1 MNLPIVPALKQTSSP
16 RQNTRLTAR
25 LSTTALAIVAAS
37 VLTLTGCSTDKGLKP
52 VVHKASKLPTLT
64 APSQTLAL
72 VWKDSIGGEDKRD
85 PLRPQLDVQEGN
97 VYAASHNGHI
107 YAWSA
112 TGQKLWQVK
121 TKYEITSGVSV
132 ASGVVVFGTAKGNVV
147 ALDAQT
153 GQQLWVQQ
161 TSSSI
166 LSPALISGNR
176 VVVLGTDGSV
186 TATDVKTGQTVWAY
200 DIPTPTLNLRGSSA
214 PIVFDENTVIV
225 AGDAGR
231 IYALDLA
238 TGVPKWERR
247 VAVSDGSSE
256 VQRLID
262 INGDPLIS
270 GRQLYVVSYQGQLT
284 SMNIDDQQVNW
295 VVDTSS
301 LRTPA
306 EGLGN
311 IYVSTVEGKI
321 LAVDQ
326 QSGKSAWTQEALS
339 YRGLSNPV
347 VLGRYL
353 IVGDASGYLH
363 IIEQTE
369 GKIIGRVKTSGAIS
383 TLRVVGDRLLVNS
396 TNGTLSIW
404 QSR

>member
-1 MNLPIVPALKQTSSP
+1 MNLPIVTALKLNSLP
-16 RQNTRLTAR
+16 RPVALPKFGA
-25 LSTTALAIVAAS
+25 TALAIVAAS
-37 VLTLTGCSTDKGLKP
+37 VLMLAGCADKDLKP
-52 VVHKASKLPTLT
+52 VEHKPSKLPVLT

-72 VWKDSIGGEDKRD
+72 VWKDSIGGEEKLD
-85 PLRPQLDVQEGN
+85 PLRPQLDIQDSN
-97 VYAASHNGHI
+97 VYAASHNGRI
-107 YAWSA
+107 YAWDKS
-112 TGQKLWQVK
+112 GHKLWQAK
-121 TKYEITSGVSV
+121 SKQDITSGVSV
-132 ASGVVVFGTAKGNVV
+132 ANGALVYCTTKGEVV
-147 ALDAQT
+147 ALDAKT
-153 GQQLWVQQ
+153 GQQLWIQN
-161 TSSSI
+161 TGASI

-186 TATDVKTGQTVWAY
+186 TAVDLKTGQTAWAY
-200 DIPTPTLNLRGSSA
+200 DIPTPTLSLRGSSA
-214 PIVFDENTVIV
+214 PVVFDESTVII

-231 IYALDLA
+231 LYALDLA

-247 VAVSDGSSE
+247 VAVSDGASE

-284 SMNIDDQQVNW
+284 AMNLDDQQVNW

-306 EGLGN
+306 TGLGN

-321 LAVDQ
+321 LAVDEQ
-326 QSGKSAWTQEALS
+326 TGKPVWTQDALS

-353 IVGDASGYLH
+353 VVGDASGYLH

-396 TNGTLSIW
+396 ANGSLSIW
-404 QSR
+404 QSS